1 MDIGLRGCCMGDV
14 RCWECGALP
23 PLHDHHVVP
32 RSKGGTRT
40 VPLCEAC
47 HGKAHHRGGAMAT
60 TELTRAALAVKA
72 GRGERVGELPLGS
85 MVAEDGRTLIV
96 DADEARTIDLIRALR
111 ADGLSIRAIAARLNA
126 DGVPARGGRW
136 HPTTVAR
143 VLARAE
149 AAA

>member
-1 MDIGLRGCCMGDV
+1 
-14 RCWECGALP
+14 
-23 PLHDHHVVP
+23 
-32 RSKGGTRT
+32 
-40 VPLCEAC
+40 
-47 HGKAHHRGGAMAT
+47 MAT